1 MDESGGRGQPRSG
14 NDESAEPHEGL
25 PPRATDPAPADEQP
39 TDEHGPASARPTR
52 GPEPAVPTAPAAT
65 PGNDSAP
72 PRPTA
77 ADAAPD
83 PRTADPAPAGAGDK
97 APEAGPDA
105 APPRAAAETPRPT
118 PAPAEGE
125 GDGSPEAGP
134 NPDRAS
140 AASPYTAPARA
151 EGDGDDAPEAGT
163 HGDGP
168 HAAPARAGGGGGG
181 SPETGT
187 HPDRAHVDGPRAV
200 AGDTRVASASSAPGQ
215 GAGGGSPETGTH
227 PDRAHVDGPRAVAG
241 DTGVASA
248 SSAPGQGAGG
258 GSPEADAHPDRA
270 CADGPRAA
278 AGDAGVAPAPSA
290 PGQGDGGG
298 SPEAGT
304 HPDRAYA
311 GDQHAAPAAGRPE
324 ADRHAA
330 PAAGRPAADPLRKA
344 PDHAPDAGDAQRRE
358 QPAAPGPVPGHPNH
372 RPETPAHG
380 DRPLAHSADGKGP
393 APQRPEPRGGLLMGR
408 PFGVPVYVAPS
419 WFLVAAL
426 ITWVFGGQLER
437 VLPELGAARY
447 LVSLFFAVAFYASV
461 LVHELAHTVAALRFK
476 LPVRRIQLQFFGG
489 VSEIEKEAETPGR
502 EFVLA
507 FVGPLLSLV
516 LAGAFYAA
524 AQTVEPGTVPGVLLA
539 GLMISNLIVAAFNLL
554 PGLPLDGGRM
564 LRAVVWKITG
574 KPMTGTVAAAWVGR
588 ALAVSVLIGLPLLTQ
603 SGALGTDAADNV
615 GMDTVLDALL
625 AAILAAIIWTGA
637 GNSLRMARL
646 REHLPEL
653 RARAL
658 TRRAVPV
665 ETDTP
670 LSEALR
676 RANAAGARAL
686 VVVDAD
692 GQPLSLVR
700 EAAIVG
706 VPEHR
711 RPWVAVS
718 GLAQDLTD
726 GMRVSAELSGEELLD
741 ALRATP
747 ATEYLVVEETGEIYG
762 VLSAADVERAF
773 VKAMARPS

>member
-1 MDESGGRGQPRSG
+1 MDESGGSGQPRSG
-14 NDESAEPHEGL
+14 TDESTERRPDRTAP
-25 PPRATDPAPADEQP
+25 ATDPTRPGPTPSDTAHAD
-39 TDEHGPASARPTR
+39 
-52 GPEPAVPTAPAAT
+52 PEPENGTQ
-65 PGNDSAP
+65 
-72 PRPTA
+72 
-77 ADAAPD
+77 
-83 PRTADPAPAGAGDK
+83 
-97 APEAGPDA
+97 
-105 APPRAAAETPRPT
+105 
-118 PAPAEGE
+118 
-125 GDGSPEAGP
+125 GS
-134 NPDRAS
+134 
-140 AASPYTAPARA
+140 
-151 EGDGDDAPEAGT
+151 AGT
-163 HGDGP
+163 EG
-168 HAAPARAGGGGGG
+168 
-181 SPETGT
+181 
-187 HPDRAHVDGPRAV
+187 
-200 AGDTRVASASSAPGQ
+200 
-215 GAGGGSPETGTH
+215 
-227 PDRAHVDGPRAVAG
+227 AG
-241 DTGVASA
+241 DTGNGSA
-248 SSAPGQGAGG
+248 DRPEVQDTTA
-258 GSPEADAHPDRA
+258 PEAPRPTSTPAEPGTEEGTASGAHEPPRPHPD
-270 CADGPRAA
+270 
-278 AGDAGVAPAPSA
+278 APTPHDHQATP
-290 PGQGDGGG
+290 
-298 SPEAGT
+298 
-304 HPDRAYA
+304 HLDR
-311 GDQHAAPAAGRPE
+311 
-324 ADRHAA
+324 
-330 PAAGRPAADPLRKA
+330 
-344 PDHAPDAGDAQRRE
+344 
-358 QPAAPGPVPGHPNH
+358 
-372 RPETPAHG
+372 T
-380 DRPLAHSADGKGP
+380 LAHSGTTKGRP
-393 APQRPEPRGGLLMGR
+393 PQRPKDPRGGLLMGR

-426 ITWVFGGQLER
+426 ITWVFGGQLDR

-461 LVHELAHTVAALRFK
+461 LVHELAHTVVALRFK

-516 LAGAFYAA
+516 LSGVFYGAMQF
-524 AQTVEPGTVPGVLLA
+524 VEPGTVPGVLLA

-574 KPMTGTVAAAWVGR
+574 RPMSGTVAAAWIGR
-588 ALAVSVLIGLPLLTQ
+588 ALAVSVLVGLPWLTQ
-603 SGALGTDAADNV
+603 SGALGSDAVDNV
-615 GMDTVLDALL
+615 GMDTVMDALL

-653 RARAL
+653 RARNL

-692 GQPLSLVR
+692 GNPLSLVR

-711 RPWVAVS
+711 RPWVPVS
-718 GLAQDLTD
+718 GVAQDLTD

-741 ALRATP
+741 ALRTAP

-773 VKAMARPS
+773 VKAMARPN

>member
-14 NDESAEPHEGL
+14 NSEADEHRIAPSRPDGADAPSERPVPPAGTGDDAALADGDRDALPTGEGPVPNPPDAAEPAAH
-25 PPRATDPAPADEQP
+25 AQPAQPARPSGTPAD
-39 TDEHGPASARPTR
+39 PASAGPSALSAHQAPSDPPPTQLTPSDSEATS
-52 GPEPAVPTAPAAT
+52 GSPSPCDPTAP
-65 PGNDSAP
+65 GDG
-72 PRPTA
+72 PTG
-77 ADAAPD
+77 
-83 PRTADPAPAGAGDK
+83 PAGGGPGD
-97 APEAGPDA
+97 PSGAGPA
-105 APPRAAAETPRPT
+105 GSSGGTA
-118 PAPAEGE
+118 GE
-125 GDGSPEAGP
+125 RRG
-134 NPDRAS
+134 
-140 AASPYTAPARA
+140 
-151 EGDGDDAPEAGT
+151 GDGDGGRSQSGGAG
-163 HGDGP
+163 P
-168 HAAPARAGGGGGG
+168 LAGG
-181 SPETGT
+181 S
-187 HPDRAHVDGPRAV
+187 
-200 AGDTRVASASSAPGQ
+200 
-215 GAGGGSPETGTH
+215 
-227 PDRAHVDGPRAVAG
+227 
-241 DTGVASA
+241 
-248 SSAPGQGAGG
+248 
-258 GSPEADAHPDRA
+258 
-270 CADGPRAA
+270 
-278 AGDAGVAPAPSA
+278 
-290 PGQGDGGG
+290 
-298 SPEAGT
+298 
-304 HPDRAYA
+304 
-311 GDQHAAPAAGRPE
+311 AGRPGGGQG
-324 ADRHAA
+324 
-330 PAAGRPAADPLRKA
+330 PQTGR
-344 PDHAPDAGDAQRRE
+344 G
-358 QPAAPGPVPGHPNH
+358 PGGPGKPP
-372 RPETPAHG
+372 R
-380 DRPLAHSADGKGP
+380 GP
-393 APQRPEPRGGLLMGR
+393 GGGLLMGR

-489 VSEIEKEAETPGR
+489 VSEIEKESETPGR

-516 LAGAFYAA
+516 LAGVFYAGLQA
-524 AQTVEPGTVPGVLLA
+524 VEPGTVPGVLLA

-574 KPMTGTVAAAWVGR
+574 KPMSGTIAAAWVGR
-588 ALAVSVLIGLPLLTQ
+588 ALAISVLVGLPMLTQ
-603 SGALGTDAADNV
+603 SGALGSGADEIS
-615 GMDTVLDALL
+615 GMDTVTDALL

-653 RARAL
+653 RARTL

-665 ETDTP
+665 ATDTP

-676 RANAAGARAL
+676 RANEAGARAL
-686 VVVDAD
+686 VVVDAHGD
-692 GQPLSLVR
+692 PLSVVR

-718 GLAQDLTD
+718 GLAQELTD
-726 GMRVSAELSGEELLD
+726 GMRVSAELAGEELLD

-773 VKAMARPS
+773 VKAMARPSS

>member
-14 NDESAEPHEGL
+14 NEESAERHAG
-25 PPRATDPAPADEQP
+25 PPARATDPTSADEQSTGVRRFTSTSDDDAPATTPP
-39 TDEHGPASARPTR
+39 TRPDDRPSLQTPGPAADEAPGADRPAAQP
-52 GPEPAVPTAPAAT
+52 GAPAPGQDPAT
-65 PGNDSAP
+65 TTDGP
-72 PRPTA
+72 PH
-77 ADAAPD
+77 AAPGEHPD
-83 PRTADPAPAGAGDK
+83 GAEASAARGEDADSSRAEGDADRPVTDALRKAPAH
-97 APEAGPDA
+97 
-105 APPRAAAETPRPT
+105 
-118 PAPAEGE
+118 GE
-125 GDGSPEAGP
+125 GDGSRS
-134 NPDRAS
+134 PD
-140 AASPYTAPARA
+140 
-151 EGDGDDAPEAGT
+151 
-163 HGDGP
+163 
-168 HAAPARAGGGGGG
+168 
-181 SPETGT
+181 
-187 HPDRAHVDGPRAV
+187 
-200 AGDTRVASASSAPGQ
+200 
-215 GAGGGSPETGTH
+215 
-227 PDRAHVDGPRAVAG
+227 
-241 DTGVASA
+241 
-248 SSAPGQGAGG
+248 
-258 GSPEADAHPDRA
+258 ADAHPDRPEGDT
-270 CADGPRAA
+270 DGDHDSSRPAQ
-278 AGDAGVAPAPSA
+278 GDA
-290 PGQGDGGG
+290 
-298 SPEAGT
+298 

-311 GDQHAAPAAGRPE
+311 TGPHTDPAAGRPD
-324 ADRHAA
+324 ATSRHATPGTGDRH
-330 PAAGRPAADPLRKA
+330 
-344 PDHAPDAGDAQRRE
+344 
-358 QPAAPGPVPGHPNH
+358 
-372 RPETPAHG
+372 
-380 DRPLAHSADGKGP
+380 LAHSADGKGP

-507 FVGPLLSLV
+507 FVGPLLSLA
-516 LAGAFYAA
+516 LAGVFYAA
-524 AQTVEPGTVPGVLLA
+524 VQAVEPGTVPGVLLA

-603 SGALGTDAADNV
+603 SGALGTDAVDNV

-665 ETDTP
+665 ETHTP

-686 VVVDAD
+686 VVVDAH
-692 GQPLSLVR
+692 GNPVSLVR

>member
-14 NDESAEPHEGL
+14 NDESAERHAG
-25 PPRATDPAPADEQP
+25 PPARATDPTPADERPAEGRRFTPERDDDAASATPQP
-39 TDEHGPASARPTR
+39 EEHTGSGGHSSARAPRAAGSAPDRAPATGDRPAGQAPGPTADSATGQDTDGPQPPPRPASSADASQTRPGRADSADGSQAPRGPADSADDRQAPR
-52 GPEPAVPTAPAAT
+52 GPADSAGGSAAQAGPEPSRYAGADGSGAAPAQGERDGT
-65 PGNDSAP
+65 RSP
-72 PRPTA
+72 
-77 ADAAPD
+77 
-83 PRTADPAPAGAGDK
+83 
-97 APEAGPDA
+97 
-105 APPRAAAETPRPT
+105 
-118 PAPAEGE
+118 E
-125 GDGSPEAGP
+125 GDTH
-134 NPDRAS
+134 PDRS
-140 AASPYTAPARA
+140 YAR
-151 EGDGDDAPEAGT
+151 
-163 HGDGP
+163 GP
-168 HAAPARAGGGGGG
+168 HAAPAPG
-181 SPETGT
+181 E
-187 HPDRAHVDGPRAV
+187 PDADRRP
-200 AGDTRVASASSAPGQ
+200 TAPAQ
-215 GAGGGSPETGTH
+215 
-227 PDRAHVDGPRAVAG
+227 D
-241 DTGVASA
+241 
-248 SSAPGQGAGG
+248 
-258 GSPEADAHPDRA
+258 
-270 CADGPRAA
+270 A
-278 AGDAGVAPAPSA
+278 AGPHRRPEPPAPA
-290 PGQGDGGG
+290 
-298 SPEAGT
+298 
-304 HPDRAYA
+304 
-311 GDQHAAPAAGRPE
+311 
-324 ADRHAA
+324 
-330 PAAGRPAADPLRKA
+330 
-344 PDHAPDAGDAQRRE
+344 
-358 QPAAPGPVPGHPNH
+358 
-372 RPETPAHG
+372 

-393 APQRPEPRGGLLMGR
+393 APQRPPEPRGGLLMGR

-516 LAGAFYAA
+516 LAGVFYGALQA
-524 AQTVEPGTVPGVLLA
+524 VEPGTVPAVLLA

-564 LRAVVWKITG
+564 LRAVVWKLTG
-574 KPMTGTVAAAWVGR
+574 KPMSGTVVAAWVGR
-588 ALAVSVLIGLPLLTQ
+588 FLAVSVLIGLPLLTQ

-665 ETDTP
+665 ESHTP

-676 RANAAGARAL
+676 RANSAGARAL
-686 VVVDAD
+686 VVVDAN
-692 GQPLSLVR
+692 GSPVSLVR
-700 EAAIVG
+700 EAAIAG

-718 GLAQDLTD
+718 GLAQELTD

>member
-1 MDESGGRGQPRSG
+1 VDESGGRGQPRSG
-14 NDESAEPHEGL
+14 NDQSAEEHAESAVPAAGPARPEP
-25 PPRATDPAPADEQP
+25 PAPDDHGARPPADERA
-39 TDEHGPASARPTR
+39 TKTR
-52 GPEPAVPTAPAAT
+52 GFEKPAEDEAKAERAEAAGAADTVEP
-65 PGNDSAP
+65 GSAP
-72 PRPTA
+72 DTGRP
-77 ADAAPD
+77 
-83 PRTADPAPAGAGDK
+83 
-97 APEAGPDA
+97 
-105 APPRAAAETPRPT
+105 
-118 PAPAEGE
+118 
-125 GDGSPEAGP
+125 
-134 NPDRAS
+134 
-140 AASPYTAPARA
+140 
-151 EGDGDDAPEAGT
+151 GT
-163 HGDGP
+163 
-168 HAAPARAGGGGGG
+168 
-181 SPETGT
+181 PETGT
-187 HPDRAHVDGPRAV
+187 EPG
-200 AGDTRVASASSAPGQ
+200 SATEPEPGSAP
-215 GAGGGSPETGTH
+215 
-227 PDRAHVDGPRAVAG
+227 
-241 DTGVASA
+241 DTGRPVAPEGGTDLGKVPGDGQFE
-248 SSAPGQGAGG
+248 APERGTEPEKAPRPGSFGA
-258 GSPEADAHPDRA
+258 PAENAEADGH
-270 CADGPRAA
+270 
-278 AGDAGVAPAPSA
+278 
-290 PGQGDGGG
+290 
-298 SPEAGT
+298 
-304 HPDRAYA
+304 
-311 GDQHAAPAAGRPE
+311 
-324 ADRHAA
+324 
-330 PAAGRPAADPLRKA
+330 DP
-344 PDHAPDAGDAQRRE
+344 
-358 QPAAPGPVPGHPNH
+358 H
-372 RPETPAHG
+372 RT
-380 DRPLAHSADGKGP
+380 LAHSGKSRPPKPPGP
-393 APQRPEPRGGLLMGR
+393 GGGLLMGR

-426 ITWVFGGQLER
+426 ITWVFGGQLDR
-437 VLPELGAARY
+437 ILPELGAARY

-516 LAGAFYAA
+516 LAGVFYLAM
-524 AQTVEPGTVPGVLLA
+524 QTVEPGTVPGVLLA

-564 LRAVVWKITG
+564 LRAVVWKISG
-574 KPMTGTVAAAWVGR
+574 RPMAGTVAAAWVGR
-588 ALAVSVLIGLPLLTQ
+588 ALAVAVLVGLPLLTQ
-603 SGALGTDAADNV
+603 SGALGSAAEDSV
-615 GMDTVLDALL
+615 GMDTVMDALL

-653 RARAL
+653 RARSL

-665 ETDTP
+665 ESETP

-686 VVVDAD
+686 VVVDNE
-692 GQPLSLVR
+692 GNPLSLVR

-726 GMRVSAELSGEELLD
+726 GMRVSAELAGEQLLD

>member
-1 MDESGGRGQPRSG
+1 MPK
-14 NDESAEPHEGL
+14 
-25 PPRATDPAPADEQP
+25 
-39 TDEHGPASARPTR
+39 
-52 GPEPAVPTAPAAT
+52 APAAGEHDAARRPAPDAHAAG
-65 PGNDSAP
+65 PG
-72 PRPTA
+72 
-77 ADAAPD
+77 ADAL
-83 PRTADPAPAGAGDK
+83 RKAPALGEYDAGH
-97 APEAGPDA
+97 PSEADA
-105 APPRAAAETPRPT
+105 HT
-118 PAPAEGE
+118 
-125 GDGSPEAGP
+125 DGSPAEARP
-134 NPDRAS
+134 K
-140 AASPYTAPARA
+140 APTPG
-151 EGDGDDAPEAGT
+151 EHDAGRPSEA
-163 HGDGP
+163 D
-168 HAAPARAGGGGGG
+168 A
-181 SPETGT
+181 
-187 HPDRAHVDGPRAV
+187 HPDRPGADALRKAP
-200 AGDTRVASASSAPGQ
+200 APGEQ
-215 GAGGGSPETGTH
+215 DGGSRP
-227 PDRAHVDGPRAVAG
+227 
-241 DTGVASA
+241 S
-248 SSAPGQGAGG
+248 
-258 GSPEADAHPDRA
+258 EADAHPDRA
-270 CADGPRAA
+270 YATGPHTASA
-278 AGDAGVAPAPSA
+278 AG
-290 PGQGDGGG
+290 
-298 SPEAGT
+298 
-304 HPDRAYA
+304 
-311 GDQHAAPAAGRPE
+311 E
-324 ADRHAA
+324 ADANGRHTT
-330 PAAGRPAADPLRKA
+330 
-344 PDHAPDAGDAQRRE
+344 
-358 QPAAPGPVPGHPNH
+358 PGP
-372 RPETPAHG
+372 G
-380 DRPLAHSADGKGP
+380 DRHLAHSADGKGP
-393 APQRPEPRGGLLMGR
+393 APVRPPEPRGGLLMGR

-516 LAGAFYAA
+516 LAGVFYAA
-524 AQTVEPGTVPGVLLA
+524 VQTVEPGTVPGVLLA

-574 KPMTGTVAAAWVGR
+574 KPMAGTVAAAWVGR

-603 SGALGTDAADNV
+603 SGALGTEAVDNV

-686 VVVDAD
+686 VVVDAH
-692 GQPLSLVR
+692 GNPVSLVR